1 MKKTASLPL
10 VKNPLKYIQATLSK
24 MENHPQLVEKGLPK
38 KVAEKCPS
46 QTQEKCQSPPENS
59 ENYGQVAITEQ
70 QKSEEI
76 KIEKIGKFLIIIY

>member
-24 MENHPQLVEKGLPK
+24 MENHPQFVEKGLPK
-38 KVAEKCPS
+38 KVAEKSPS
-46 QTQEKCQSPPENS
+46 QTQEKCQSPP